1 MPEMTKYSENVR
13 YQIKVTLALL
23 GMTGV
28 LLLVGS
34 AAYFINQISG
44 KFHLS

>member
-1 MPEMTKYSENVR
+1 MTQNMSDDD
-13 YQIKVTLALL
+13 YQARIKVTLGLL

-34 AAYFINQISG
+34 VVYFINQISG
-44 KFHLS
+44 NSGLD

>member
-1 MPEMTKYSENVR
+1 MTQNMSDDDNQAR
-13 YQIKVTLALL
+13 IKVTFGLL

-34 AAYFINQISG
+34 ITYLINQISG
-44 KFHLS
+44 NSDLG

>member
-1 MPEMTKYSENVR
+1 MSDDDNQAR
-13 YQIKVTLALL
+13 IKVTLGLL

-34 AAYFINQISG
+34 GAYFINQISG
-44 KFHLS
+44 NSSLS